1 MNQTKGA
8 FESLELWSP
17 GRTQSASEAPPLA
30 FGRQATDKALNAILV
45 MVLFVIMVSLG
56 CTMDIA
62 KITMHL
68 RKPKGVAIALVAQY
82 GVMPLTAFLL
92 GKLFQLGATE
102 SLAILICGC
111 CPGGNLSNIFSL
123 ALRGDMNLSIV
134 MTTCSTV
141 LAIGL
146 MPLLLYL
153 YSGGLYDG
161 DLESKVP
168 YKGIITSLVLMLI
181 PCAIGIIWN
190 EKKPQHTALIIKAG
204 MVVLLLS
211 SVAIIV
217 LSVANVGSGIT
228 VVFSP
233 SLLGSSALMPF
244 IGFLLGYVLSAA
256 FKLDG
261 RCRRTVC
268 METGCQN
275 VQLCST
281 ILKVAFAP
289 EIIGPLYFFPLLYLL
304 FQLGEGLL
312 LILVFR
318 IHDRVKK
325 PNDAAK
331 PICAAADTV
340 TAQEMKPGSRPCRNS
355 GKAGKQYRRILQLPL
370 PPPLRAPPSAA
381 TSQASSSSATGT
393 NAYKNSFIHTSTLP
407 RTPRFFQ
414 NMKTP
419 KDAAGC
425 VYQEASSPP
434 RPKQP
439 QLCCRATFKTHFNTV
454 QRHAAEP
461 GTVY

>member
-1 MNQTKGA
+1 MNKTKGA
-8 FESLELWSP
+8 FESPELWSP
-17 GRTQSASEAPPLA
+17 GRTQSTSLTSVAPPFA
-30 FGRQATDKALNAILV
+30 FGQQATDKALNAILIV
-45 MVLFVIMVSLG
+45 VLFVIMVSLG
-56 CTMDIA
+56 CTMEIA
-62 KITMHL
+62 KITTHL
-68 RKPKGVAIALVAQY
+68 RKPKGVAIAVMAQY
-82 GVMPLTAFLL
+82 GIMPLTAFVL

-153 YSGGLYDG
+153 YSGGLYEG
-161 DLESKVP
+161 DLEGKVP

-181 PCAIGIIWN
+181 PCAIGIILN
-190 EKKPQHTALIIKAG
+190 EKKPQYAGFTIKAG

-211 SVAIIV
+211 SAAIIV
-217 LSVANVGSGIT
+217 LSVANVGSSIM

-244 IGFLLGYVLSAA
+244 IGFLLFVLSAI
-256 FKLDG
+256 FKLND

-312 LILVFR
+312 LVLLFR
-318 IHDRVKK
+318 IHDRIKK
-325 PNDAAK
+325 P
-331 PICAAADTV
+331 
-340 TAQEMKPGSRPCRNS
+340 S
-355 GKAGKQYRRILQLPL
+355 GKCSKDGLCRCGHRYRSRNETSVCTLHCYFLKTLLHRLSVSLP
-370 PPPLRAPPSAA
+370 AHE
-381 TSQASSSSATGT
+381 G
-393 NAYKNSFIHTSTLP
+393 
-407 RTPRFFQ
+407 RFQ
-414 NMKTP
+414 
-419 KDAAGC
+419 
-425 VYQEASSPP
+425 
-434 RPKQP
+434 
-439 QLCCRATFKTHFNTV
+439 
-454 QRHAAEP
+454 
-461 GTVY
+461 

>member
-1 MNQTKGA
+1 MNKTKGA
-8 FESLELWSP
+8 FESPEFWSR
-17 GRTQSASEAPPLA
+17 GRTQSTSLTSVAPPFA
-30 FGRQATDKALNAILV
+30 FSQQATDKALNAILIV
-45 MVLFVIMVSLG
+45 VLFIVMVSLG
-56 CTMDIA
+56 CTMEIA
-62 KITMHL
+62 KITTYL
-68 RKPKGVAIALVAQY
+68 RKPKGVAIAVMAQY
-82 GVMPLTAFLL
+82 GVMPLTAFVL

-153 YSGGLYDG
+153 YSGGLYEG
-161 DLESKVP
+161 DLEGKVP

-181 PCAIGIIWN
+181 PCAIGIILN
-190 EKKPQHTALIIKAG
+190 EKKPQYTGFTIKAG

-211 SVAIIV
+211 SAAIIV
-217 LSVANVGSGIT
+217 LSVANVGSSIMD
-228 VVFSP
+228 VFSP

-244 IGFLLGYVLSAA
+244 IGFLLGYVLSAV
-256 FKLDG
+256 FKLND

-289 EIIGPLYFFPLLYLL
+289 EVIGPLYFFPLLYLV

-318 IHDRVKK
+318 IHDRIKK
-325 PNDAAK
+325 PNDAPK
-331 PICAAADTV
+331 GIHAAADTV
-340 TAQEMKPGSRPCRNS
+340 TAQETKPVSRTCRNS
-355 GKAGKQYRRILQLPL
+355 GKPGKQYRQILRQPL
-370 PPPLRAPPSAA
+370 SQPLRGPPSAA
-381 TSQASSSSATGT
+381 GLQVSSSS
-393 NAYKNSFIHTSTLP
+393 
-407 RTPRFFQ
+407 
-414 NMKTP
+414 
-419 KDAAGC
+419 
-425 VYQEASSPP
+425 V
-434 RPKQP
+434 
-439 QLCCRATFKTHFNTV
+439 
-454 QRHAAEP
+454 
-461 GTVY
+461 